1 MLKTGDRPQEGQLDI
16 LRQGG
21 GEALQ
26 IDFLGVEAHRLNE
39 ELVAGLLGKPHH
51 LVLEGRTVAGTD
63 RLDPAA
69 VDGGAADVLAD
80 HFVGLLVGVGDVAVH
95 LVAEAVGGGGE
106 AEGDDLAVA
115 VLAFKLREVDAA
127 AVDPGGGAGLEPADV
142 EAGFYQ
148 AAGQRLRRRDPVRAG
163 GVGDLADVDGAA
175 EVGAG
180 GDDRRL
186 YRIFGPQFG
195 ADSGHVAIRDHHFGH
210 FRLPEIEVFGRFQQ
224 LLHVKVVLRP
234 VGLHPQ
240 AVDGRTFASVEHPAL
255 DEAPVG
261 GNPHHPAQ
269 RVDLPH
275 QMTFGSAADRRVAGE
290 VRHRVQRQGKQHHL
304 RPQLRRRHRRFNPG
318 MSGADHR
325 YIITFHW
332 IRHISTPFYFF
343 GLSFFYFFRPPKRP
357 AKLFYSTRPCLP
369 LQTHE
374 TADARRRSLRFCRWT
389 LGKSGA

>member
-1 MLKTGDRPQEGQLDI
+1 M
-16 LRQGG
+16 
-21 GEALQ
+21 
-26 IDFLGVEAHRLNE
+26 
-39 ELVAGLLGKPHH
+39 
-51 LVLEGRTVAGTD
+51 
-63 RLDPAA
+63 
-69 VDGGAADVLAD
+69 
-80 HFVGLLVGVGDVAVH
+80 GLLVGIGNVAVH

-106 AEGDDLAVA
+106 AEGDNLAVA
-115 VLAFKLREVDAA
+115 VLAFKLRKVDAS
-127 AVDPGGGAGLEPADV
+127 AVNPGGGAGLKPADV

-148 AAGQRLRRRDPVRAG
+148 AAGQRLRRRNPVRAG

-186 YRIFGPQFG
+186 YRVFGPQFG
-195 ADSGHVAIRDHHFGH
+195 ADSGHMAIRDHHLGH

-240 AVDGRTFASVEHPAL
+240 AVDGGAFASVEHPAL

-275 QMTFGSAADRRVAGE
+275 QMAFGGTADRRVAGE
-290 VRHRVQRQGKQHHL
+290 VRHRVQRQREQHHL

-325 YIITFHW
+325 YIVTFHW
-332 IRHISTPFYFF
+332 IRHLLYY
-343 GLSFFYFFRPPKRP
+343 SFFRLFLFFRPPKRP

-369 LQTHE
+369 PRTHE

-389 LGKSGA
+389 PGRFGG